1 MTRSTGARVGQDA
14 WLATV
19 AAGTDMGAAT
29 AACDWAA
36 NPIGAPASWS
46 VALRG
51 AVSLCLSS
59 RFPMMV
65 LWGPDLI
72 GIYNDGMRPVLGTVK
87 HPGALGAPAREVWAE
102 IWDEIGPLFADV
114 LATGRPTWAENQ
126 RLVLER
132 NGFPEEC
139 YFTYSY
145 SPVFDDEG
153 AVGGVLVTAS
163 ETTQSVVAQRRLA
176 CLAHLSR
183 SLLGATD
190 PTNVCVAAAQALSS
204 TSDDVLAADVYLR
217 AGQPLTLVASNR
229 RIAVS
234 PASLAE
240 LLRVTES
247 RTPMPVGVAPDAT
260 RSVDQIALPLGEPD
274 DGLDGVLV
282 ASLNPQRPLDQPFSD
297 FLDLVANTITRALDS
312 AYRQSS
318 ALGEFRHI
326 SDTLQASMLT
336 PAVDLA
342 TVAARYLPAVAG
354 LAVGG
359 DWYDVIDVDPDRRA
373 LVVGDCVGHGLAAA
387 TAMAQLRVAA
397 RTLLLE
403 DRDPAATLTA
413 LDTFAQSVDG
423 AEFASIMC
431 AIFDTNTSTLT
442 YSRAGHPPALLVRD
456 GEPVWLD
463 DATGPPLCVDLGRAR
478 QNATCATSDG
488 DLLVMYSDGL
498 IERRAE
504 ALDTGFDRLAAAT
517 LALHRDH
524 VQHIADG
531 LLARLEPDNT
541 RDDVVLVVK
550 RLTRTGRQPAP
561 VPAL

>member
-1 MTRSTGARVGQDA
+1 VSARVGRDA
-14 WLATV
+14 WLAAV

-29 AACDWAA
+29 AAYDWAA
-36 NPIGAPASWS
+36 NPLGAPASWP
-46 VALRG
+46 VALRS

-87 HPGALGAPAREVWAE
+87 HPGGLGAPAREVWSE
-102 IWDEIGPLFADV
+102 IWDEIGPSFADV

-153 AVGGVLVTAS
+153 TVGGVLVTAS

-176 CLAHLSR
+176 CLAHVSR

-190 PTNVCVAAAQALSS
+190 PTNVCVAAARALSS
-204 TSDDVLAADVYLR
+204 TSDDLLAADVYLR

-234 PASLAE
+234 PASLGE

-247 RTPMPVGVAPDAT
+247 RTPMPVGAAPDAS
-260 RSVDQIALPLGEPD
+260 RSVDQIALPLGQPD
-274 DGLDGVLV
+274 DGIDGVLV
-282 ASLNPQRPLDQPFSD
+282 ASLNPQRPLDRPFDD
-297 FLDLVANTITRALDS
+297 FLELLANTITRALDS

-359 DWYDVIDVDPDRRA
+359 DWYDVIDVDPQRRG
-373 LVVGDCVGHGLAAA
+373 LVVGDCVGHGLGAA

-423 AEFASIMC
+423 ADFASIMC
-431 AIFDTNTSTLT
+431 AIFDTNTSTVT
-442 YSRAGHPPALLVRD
+442 YSRAGHPPALLIRH

-463 DATGPPLCVDLGRAR
+463 HATGPPLCVDFGRAR
-478 QNATCATSDG
+478 QNATVATSEG

-504 ALDTGFDRLAAAT
+504 TLDTGFERLADAT
-517 LALHRDH
+517 LALHREH

-561 VPAL
+561 VPAV

>member
-1 MTRSTGARVGQDA
+1 VSARVGGDA
-14 WLATV
+14 WFATV
-19 AAGTDMGAAT
+19 AAGTEMGAAT
-29 AACDWAA
+29 AAYDWTA
-36 NPIGAPASWS
+36 NPLGAPASWS

-87 HPGALGAPAREVWAE
+87 HPGGLGAPAREVWSE

-132 NGFPEEC
+132 NGFREEC

-145 SPVFDDEG
+145 SPVFE
-153 AVGGVLVTAS
+153 AEATVGGVLVTAS
-163 ETTQSVVAQRRLA
+163 ETTQSIVAQRRLA

-190 PTNVCVAAAQALSS
+190 PANVCVAAAQALSS
-204 TSDDVLAADVYLR
+204 TSDDLLAADVYLR
-217 AGQPLTLVASNR
+217 AGEPLTLVASNR

-234 PASLAE
+234 PASLGE
-240 LLRVTES
+240 LLRVTKS
-247 RTPMPVGVAPDAT
+247 RRPMPVGAAPDST
-260 RSVDQIALPLGEPD
+260 HSVEQIALPLGQPD

-282 ASLNPQRPLDQPFSD
+282 ASLNPQRPLDQPFND

-312 AYRQSS
+312 AFRQSS

-342 TVAARYLPAVAG
+342 TVAARYLPAVAS

-403 DRDPAATLTA
+403 DRGPAATLTA

-423 AEFASIMC
+423 ADFASIMC

-442 YSRAGHPPALLVRD
+442 YSRAGHPPALLVHD

-463 DATGPPLCVDLGRAR
+463 DATGPPLCVDFGRAR

-498 IERRAE
+498 IERRTE
-504 ALDTGFDRLAAAT
+504 GLDTGFDRLAEAT
-517 LALHRDH
+517 LALHRDR

-550 RLTRTGRQPAP
+550 RLTRTGREPAP
-561 VPAL
+561 VPAR